1 MVRRVGRW
9 KVEVNIMGNELTRI
23 TGAELDRQW
32 RSMNAALERLGRV
45 EARGRE
51 IETRGAA
58 RVIVGVDLTASR
70 EWCLR
75 EARRAMAAMFDAL
88 AALGSI
94 AVKLAYFRGE
104 DCKAGP
110 WQNDAGAVCRSMLSL
125 SCRSGATQIG
135 RILRLAGNEP
145 GPVSAVVYIGDTA
158 EEDADELAALA
169 HRLGQKRIPVY
180 AFHERGRDGE
190 WCAREIFEAIAAASG
205 GAYCPFGGQSADA
218 LRELLTGVAAYSA
231 AGVEGVKRVGL
242 PVTVEGQ
249 QLRARLMLPAGK

>member
-1 MVRRVGRW
+1 
-9 KVEVNIMGNELTRI
+9 MGNELTRI
-23 TGAELDRQW
+23 TGAELDKQW
-32 RSMNAALERLGRV
+32 RSMNAALERLGRI
-45 EARGRE
+45 EAKG

-58 RVIVGVDLTASR
+58 RVIVGLDLTASR

-94 AVKLAYFRGE
+94 AIKLAYFRGE
-104 DCKAGP
+104 ECKAGP

-169 HRLGQKRIPVY
+169 RRLGKKHIPVFV
-180 AFHERGRDGE
+180 FHECGRHGE
-190 WCAREIFEAIAAASG
+190 WSAQEIFEAIAEQSG
-205 GAYCPFGGQSADA
+205 GAYCPFGAESADA
-218 LRELLTGVAAYSA
+218 LRELVSTVAAFSA
-231 AGVEGVKRVGL
+231 AGTEGVRRIGQA
-242 PVTVEGQ
+242 VTVEGQ
-249 QLRARLMLPAGK
+249 QLRARLLLPAGK